1 MFKNFIFF
9 FKKYVSYIESMWN
22 VQVKSGRDS
31 LYYVTVAAASY
42 SEKQKKQKPYQKWSS
57 QKRFKIE
64 KYAAISGH
72 TAATRKLGS
81 KSRPIN

>member
-1 MFKNFIFF
+1 
-9 FKKYVSYIESMWN
+9 MWN
-22 VQVKSGRDS
+22 VQVESGRDS

-42 SEKQKKQKPYQKWSS
+42 SEKQKKQKPSQKWSS